1 MAFSIMFLSFVY
13 IGYKQIESGKF
24 FKGILVSII
33 GLIFL
38 VLNFLPTRIWYETPV
53 SGMKYAISPIC
64 NVSGI
69 PHYCIYDKKSDE
81 YTFYNSVTERRL
93 TYPKSS
99 INIIEINEDD
109 IPYMQTKIRSP
120 RWFVSKLLCFANVG
134 KITKIK
140 LAIPKGSIFYT

>member
-13 IGYKQIESGKF
+13 IGYKQIENGKI

-38 VLNFLPTRIWYETPV
+38 VFDFMPTMIWYESTV
-53 SGMKYAISPIC
+53 SGTKYAISPVCKIAD
-64 NVSGI
+64 I
-69 PHYCIYDKKSDE
+69 PHYCFYDKASDE
-81 YTFYNSVTERRL
+81 YTFYNSVTEKKF

-99 INIIEINEDD
+99 ITIVEISEDD

-120 RWFVSKLLCFANVG
+120 RWFASKLLCFANVG
-134 KITKIK
+134 EITKIK
-140 LAIPKGSIFYT
+140 LAIPKDSILYT